1 MDVDN
6 ENQDNQLP
14 DRCTYDQVLWHV
26 DKYSSLPPPVVLR
39 TAPAEELGK
48 IVDCVKLAPFLKDFF
63 PAAFGAFVLS
73 HHFIPALPPSRPSIS
88 TSSCTD
94 DLLNSSPRLLWY
106 ADGMDEATAA
116 PDKAAR
122 LEAATLSLV
131 RQLDSGTM
139 PDSAAKK
146 ATEWVLPE
154 LSRTLG
160 TRGLLAVLEAILA
173 GLGGALSL
181 PNAPRSYAFLP
192 TILSHLGMVDHHE
205 GLSTRAGEPLKDG
218 AAVMAYALS
227 AIEQTEWPATSL
239 VPLATMLRDLTLSSA
254 ARRALVARF
263 TARFAEL
270 DPTQMPAL
278 VYQVMELNQ
287 GYPGVQL
294 ISGDE

>member
-1 MDVDN
+1 M
-6 ENQDNQLP
+6 
-14 DRCTYDQVLWHV
+14 
-26 DKYSSLPPPVVLR
+26 
-39 TAPAEELGK
+39 
-48 IVDCVKLAPFLKDFF
+48 
-63 PAAFGAFVLS
+63 
-73 HHFIPALPPSRPSIS
+73 
-88 TSSCTD
+88 
-94 DLLNSSPRLLWY
+94 
-106 ADGMDEATAA
+106 
-116 PDKAAR
+116 
-122 LEAATLSLV
+122 

-139 PDSAAKK
+139 PDSAAK

-173 GLGGALSL
+173 GLGGALCC
-181 PNAPRSYAFLP
+181 PTRHDPRLLP